1 MARSRTRLAR
11 AWSLYPRYVWWH
23 HMCAHR
29 GGLGCGRW
37 FGAYAVGGHL
47 HTVGCALQDDSPVRV
62 ELASEASLSRFAGS
76 AVVVRPLLACS
87 LTLVHIGVCR
97 VAAPCSAFVEIVGT
111 VRADGTVVEVRRA
124 AFGDSFGALAR
135 AHTHGCM
142 VESSRH
148 ASQTWAPTKSSWNS
162 PMASTARCSCEKCAG
177 CVASQVNTQSLGL
190 SNVSHVDDA
199 CTHAKQ
205 LLQSGGICWLNCLR
219 VWRPP

>member
-1 MARSRTRLAR
+1 
-11 AWSLYPRYVWWH
+11 
-23 HMCAHR
+23 MCAHR

-47 HTVGCALQDDSPVRV
+47 HTAGCALQDDSPVRV

-135 AHTHGCM
+135 AHMHGCM
-142 VESSRH
+142 VESSRVMRRRH
-148 ASQTWAPTKSSWNS
+148 GHLQRVLGTRQRQVQLAVRVRSVLVALRPKSIHSRLDCHTSAMSVMRAHMPSSCCNRGASV
-162 PMASTARCSCEKCAG
+162 G
-177 CVASQVNTQSLGL
+177 
-190 SNVSHVDDA
+190 
-199 CTHAKQ
+199 
-205 LLQSGGICWLNCLR
+205 
-219 VWRPP
+219 